1 MSVFQERVIQTPLLP
16 GCLQGKE
23 VCVSRAQR
31 TISRSA
37 APGMRL
43 KRARLKATPPRA
55 VGPWINPIRLCS
67 TLQHRLQR
75 ETRMGRALLATAALL
90 IIAASPAMPQQ
101 KTIKIGFISTFSG
114 PVAAIGNDMRNS
126 FELGLDHNGRK
137 LGGLPVE
144 VIYED
149 DLFKPEVGV
158 QKTQKLI
165 ESDKVDFI
173 VGYIWSNVL
182 LASLKPLVDSQTFTI
197 VTNAGA
203 SQLAGELCSPY
214 VFSTS
219 WNNDQ
224 TPQAVGLYMNQKGV
238 KTAFLIG
245 PNYAAGKDML
255 EGVAATF
262 KGQIVGRELTRWPDQ
277 LDFAAELSKARA
289 AKPDAIFAFYPGG
302 PGIQFIT
309 QYVQSGLKG
318 QIPLYTAFTIDELSL
333 PRLKE
338 LAVGI
343 PGAQEWVNDLPN
355 EANKKFVTDYKAKY
369 KSSPSF
375 YGAQTYDAVALIE
388 SALKAVNNDMSK
400 KEDLRKALEKADF
413 KSVRGN
419 FKFGPNHI
427 PIQNFYLQD
436 AVKQGDEYVLKTV
449 ATIVEN
455 DQDKHFQ
462 NCHMK

>member
-1 MSVFQERVIQTPLLP
+1 MKRLLF
-16 GCLQGKE
+16 G
-23 VCVSRAQR
+23 
-31 TISRSA
+31 
-37 APGMRL
+37 
-43 KRARLKATPPRA
+43 
-55 VGPWINPIRLCS
+55 
-67 TLQHRLQR
+67 
-75 ETRMGRALLATAALL
+75 TAALL
-90 IIAASPAMPQQ
+90 LVGVVPAMPQQ

-126 FELGLDHNGRK
+126 FELALDHLGRK

-149 DLFKPEVGV
+149 DGFKPEIGK
-158 QKTQKLI
+158 QKTEKLI
-165 ESDKVDFI
+165 QSDKVDFV

-182 LASLKPLVDSQTFTI
+182 LASLKPLVDSKTFTV

-262 KGQIVGRELTRWPDQ
+262 KGKIVGRELTRWPDQ
-277 LDFAAELSKARA
+277 LDFSAELSKARA

-302 PGIQFIT
+302 AGIQFIT
-309 QYVQSGLKG
+309 QYAQSGLKG
-318 QIPLYTAFTIDELSL
+318 QIPLYTAFTIDELSI
-333 PRLKE
+333 PRLKD

-343 PGAQEWVNDLPN
+343 PGAQQWVNDLPN
-355 EANKKFVTDYKAKY
+355 EANKKYVSDYIAKY
-369 KSSPSF
+369 KTRPSF
-375 YGAQTYDAVALIE
+375 YGSQTYDAAYLID
-388 SALKAVNNDMSK
+388 SGLKAVKGDMSK
-400 KEDLRKALEKADF
+400 KEELRKAMEKADF

-436 AVKQGDEYVLKTV
+436 VVKQGNDYVLKTV

-455 DQDKHFQ
+455 DQDKHHDK
-462 NCHMK
+462 CHMK